1 MVLVSPR
8 LLTNM
13 GGYVM
18 GGCVSFVFFVFF
30 FFNFKIEKNLNEKS
44 GVSLSGVT

>member
-30 FFNFKIEKNLNEKS
+30 FNFKIEINLNEKS